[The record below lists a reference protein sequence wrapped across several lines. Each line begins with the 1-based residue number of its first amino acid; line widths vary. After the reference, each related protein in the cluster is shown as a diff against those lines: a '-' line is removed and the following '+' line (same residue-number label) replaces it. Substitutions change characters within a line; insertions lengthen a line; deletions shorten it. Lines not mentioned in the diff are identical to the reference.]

1 LKKNEFLFAMALFDG
16 FGVKVQLFQYA
27 VIKQIILS

>member
-1 LKKNEFLFAMALFDG
+1 MALFDG

-27 VIKQIILS
+27 VIKQIILRTEETIQDRD